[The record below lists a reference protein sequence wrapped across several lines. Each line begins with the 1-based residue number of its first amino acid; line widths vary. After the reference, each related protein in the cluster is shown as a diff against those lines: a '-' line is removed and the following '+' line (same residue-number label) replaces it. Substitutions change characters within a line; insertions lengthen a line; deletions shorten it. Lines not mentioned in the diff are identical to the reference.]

1 MSLFRKTA
9 ATLSVAVN
17 TLNLTPKHPPWPSLW
32 MGGYGWNPRGGDG
45 TYARKLRAHCLVL
58 DDGGSPNVLLRIDV
72 VSIPRDVHLEL
83 RRRIVVVEK
92 LVADSD
98 FLIACSHTH
107 GGPMIG
113 STHPHPNVLM
123 NLQPA
128 DISAVDGSTSLFV
141 DLMVDLAKRTVQAP
155 KVPATLHYAEGS
167 VRIGHNRTEES
178 DAVVPD
184 VPVLL
189 VRNATTTEPVA
200 VLFGY
205 ACHPVCRGND
215 TIFDSDYV
223 GVVIESIERR
233 LGLPALFFQGPA
245 GDINPNPGGPLVVG
259 EKLAD
264 AVVAVLARNEFTT
277 VTGPIRTTLTEIQL
291 PFAADTGDSAVLA
304 QLKRTFES
312 RLDGHLGQA
321 EVRHARLMLE
331 QIRTGTLPRSI
342 PMPIQC
348 WKLGGLTILA
358 LSHEVLSGYQQ
369 LIKDVAARLGT
380 GKLWVMAYANETQC
394 YVPTDVTAW
403 QPGYE
408 SSWQEGDR
416 LTAGYGSSMLAYS
429 WPSPLKSSPEGKV
442 PADPG
447 STQAIVLAACEALL
461 R

>member
-1 MSLFRKTA
+1 MARFRRNA
-9 ATLSVAVN
+9 ATLSVAMN

-32 MGGYGWNPRGGDG
+32 MGGYGWDPRGGDG

-58 DDGGSPNVLLRIDV
+58 GDSGSANVLLRIDV
-72 VSIPRDVHLEL
+72 VSIPRDVHREL
-83 RRRIVVVEK
+83 RRRVVEVEK

-98 FLIACSHTH
+98 FLIASSHTH
-107 GGPMIG
+107 SGPMIG

-128 DISAVDGSTSLFV
+128 DITAVNQSTALFI
-141 DLMVDLAKRTVQAP
+141 DLMVDLVKRTVQAP

-167 VRIGHNRTEES
+167 VRLGHNRTG
-178 DAVVPD
+178 VVDTVLPD

-215 TIFDSDYV
+215 KIFDSDYV

-233 LGLPALFFQGPA
+233 LGLPALFFQGLA
-245 GDINPNPGGPLVVG
+245 GDIDPDAGGPLVVG

-264 AVVAVLARNEFTT
+264 AIVDVLAADRFTA
-277 VTGPIRTTLTEIQL
+277 VTGPILTKLTEIQL
-291 PFAADTGDSAVLA
+291 PFAVDTGDAAVQA
-304 QLKRTFES
+304 DLKRKFES

-331 QIRTGTLPRSI
+331 QLRTGTVARSI

-348 WKLGGLTILA
+348 WKFGGLTVLA
-358 LSHEVLSGYQQ
+358 LSHEVLVGYQQ
-369 LIKDVAARLGT
+369 LIKDIAVRLGI

-394 YVPTDVTAW
+394 YIPTDETAW

-408 SSWQEGDR
+408 SSWREGDR
-416 LTAGYGSSMLAYS
+416 LVAGFGSSMLAYS
-429 WPSPLKSSPEGKV
+429 WPAPLRSSPVGTV
-442 PADPG
+442 PAAPG
-447 STQAIVLAACEALL
+447 SAQAVVLAACEAIL